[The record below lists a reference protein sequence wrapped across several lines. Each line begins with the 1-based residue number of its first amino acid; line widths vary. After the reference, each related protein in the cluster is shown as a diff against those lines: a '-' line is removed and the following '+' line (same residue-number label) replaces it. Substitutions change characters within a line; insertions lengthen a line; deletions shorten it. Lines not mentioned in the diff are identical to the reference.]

1 MNTRMFNYKDKSVM
15 FINCSLK
22 HCYNTAD
29 YMIKR
34 DKNNGYWKPR
44 LYDDYDQDHSSGDV
58 GNFIEVGSSG
68 AITIPNNTFSTG
80 VESIYDWIEIKDSVT
95 DLPPVTTDEIE
106 RAYND
111 LR

>member
-34 DKNNGYWKPR
+34 DKNNGYWKTR
-44 LYDDYDQDHSSGDV
+44 LYDDYDQDHSS
-58 GNFIEVGSSG
+58 
-68 AITIPNNTFSTG
+68 

-95 DLPPVTTDEIE
+95 DLDPITAEEVE
-106 RAYND
+106 RAYNE

>member
-1 MNTRMFNYKDKSVM
+1 MKTRIFNYKNQSVM
-15 FINCSLK
+15 FINCSLD

-44 LYDDYDQDHSSGDV
+44 LYDDYDQDHPS
-58 GNFIEVGSSG
+58 
-68 AITIPNNTFSTG
+68 
-80 VESIYDWIEIKDSVT
+80 VESIYDWVEIKDSDV
-95 DLPPVTTDEIE
+95 DLIPITAEEVE
-106 RAYND
+106 RAYNE